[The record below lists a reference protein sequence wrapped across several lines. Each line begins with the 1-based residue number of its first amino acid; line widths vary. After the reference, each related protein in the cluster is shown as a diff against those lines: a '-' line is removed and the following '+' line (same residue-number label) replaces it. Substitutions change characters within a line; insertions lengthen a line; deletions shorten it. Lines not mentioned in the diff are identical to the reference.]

1 MCDDDR
7 NYANAILKIASQMKH
22 GKKDEPIDK
31 VEVDAKSNEVKEDES
46 FNPFEVD
53 DDFDLS
59 KFPNPSKDEI
69 VKLLKRKYIANLKRL
84 KPFVDA
90 MKYKTS
96 SKGVSI
102 CPISCESKFFN
113 LLCGNPMKVSRVIQ
127 CAKEIG
133 LLYCVNEKYQ
143 FHGYEKEFNFSKQY
157 AYDKRV
163 EKKLIELFDEYEIND
178 QSHSINTAL
187 RA

>member
-113 LLCGNPMKVSRVIQ
+113 LLCGNRVVLIHDGHNPHLQ
-127 CAKEIG
+127 KRIERISGIG
-133 LLYCVNEKYQ
+133 AVWLVQ
-143 FHGYEKEFNFSKQY
+143 HRMFGDQY
-157 AYDKRV
+157 
-163 EKKLIELFDEYEIND
+163 
-178 QSHSINTAL
+178 L
-187 RA
+187 RGHMAVL

>member
-53 DDFDLS
+53 EDFDSNLL
-59 KFPNPSKDEI
+59 PNPTKDEI
-69 VKLLKRKYIANLKRL
+69 IKLLKRKYVTNLKTLR
-84 KPFVDA
+84 PFVDV

-102 CPISCESKFFN
+102 CPISSSSKFYN
-113 LLCGNPMKVSRVIQ
+113 LIYGNQRKVSRVLRTSQ
-127 CAKEIG
+127 EIG
-133 LLYCVNEKYQ
+133 LLYCTNENYSWN
-143 FHGYEKEFNFSKQY
+143 GCY
-157 AYDKRV
+157 
-163 EKKLIELFDEYEIND
+163 
-178 QSHSINTAL
+178 
-187 RA
+187 